1 MDFSLLS
8 KSYDFRGV
16 FGRDFS
22 TEDYVSLGFAFASLL
37 PGKRYAVGYDA
48 RLSSFELASAFRK
61 GVTFAGKDVIDLG
74 MVSSDMLQ
82 YASVCYDDVDAAFMV
97 TASHNPKEYN
107 GLKSC
112 LKNAEPINL
121 KTWGPKIAEFLAK
134 NPHTSSVMGNE
145 GKRDVSDLWVEH
157 VASFARGNFEGL
169 KIVADAGNGAAG
181 AFLPKLAKRLGFEM
195 VGLFLEPDGNFPNHH
210 PSPIESKNTVDLVE
224 KVREVDAD
232 LGVAFDGDADRA
244 VACDE
249 TGTIVPASAM
259 MCSIVENVLSEK
271 PGASIVYNAVSSN
284 AVPEL
289 VTELGGTP
297 IKSMVGHVYIK
308 EMMKADPKI
317 EFGGEHSSHYYFRK
331 NANADSGIIAFVCFV
346 SAMVEKGLKASDVRK
361 AYAKYPAIEETN
373 FKVESVAETTARIE
387 AAYDGAEK
395 ERFDGLTLRYPDF
408 WINLRPSSNEPLLRL
423 NMEARDQETLDREFG
438 RVKSLLES

>member
-16 FGRDFS
+16 FGRDFV
-22 TEDYVSLGFAFASLL
+22 TEDYVTLGFAFASVV
-37 PGKRYAVGYDA
+37 PGSKFAVGYDA
-48 RLSSFELASAFRK
+48 RVSSVELGKAFRK
-61 GVTFAGKDVIDLG
+61 GITLAGKTAIDLG
-74 MVSSDMLQ
+74 LVSSDMLQ
-82 YASVCYDDVDAAFMV
+82 YSTVCYDDVDAGFMI

-121 KTWGPKIAEFLAK
+121 KAWEPKIAAFAAE
-134 NPHTSSVMGNE
+134 NPLPSVATGSE
-145 GKRDVSDLWVEH
+145 EVRDVSDLWVEH
-157 VASFARGNFEGL
+157 VASFARGSFEGI
-169 KIVADAGNGAAG
+169 KVVADAGNGVAG
-181 AFLPKLAKRLGFEM
+181 AFLPKLAKRLGFDM

-210 PSPIESKNTVDLVE
+210 PSPIESKNTLDLVA
-224 KVREVDAD
+224 KVKETGAD
-232 LGVAFDGDADRA
+232 VGVAFDGDADRA

-249 TGTIVPASAM
+249 TGTIVPAAAM
-259 MCSIVENVLSEK
+259 MCSIVENVLLEK
-271 PGASIVYNAVSSN
+271 PGASIVYNAVCSD

-289 VTELGGTP
+289 VRELGGTP
-297 IKSMVGHVYIK
+297 IKSKVGHVYIK

-331 NANADSGIIAFVCFV
+331 NANADSGIIAFVCFL
-346 SAMVEKGLKASDVRK
+346 SAMVEKRRKASDVRK

-373 FKVESVAETTARIE
+373 FKVSSVAETTAKIE
-387 AAYDGAEK
+387 AAYPEAEK
-395 ERFDGLTLRYPDF
+395 ERFDGLTLRLPNF

-423 NMEARDQETLDREFG
+423 NMEAHDEATLEKELAK
-438 RVKSLLES
+438 VKGLLES

>member
-1 MDFSLLS
+1 MDFSILS

-22 TEDYVSLGFAFASLL
+22 TEDYVTLGFAFASVV
-37 PGKRYAVGYDA
+37 PGTKFAIGYDA
-48 RLSSFELASAFRK
+48 RLSSVELGNAFRK
-61 GVTFAGKDVIDLG
+61 GIALAGKTAVDLG
-74 MVSSDMLQ
+74 LVSSDMLQ
-82 YASVCYDDVDAAFMV
+82 YSTVCYDDVDAGFMI

-121 KTWGPKIAEFLAK
+121 KEWVPKIEAFAK
-134 NPHTSSVMGNE
+134 ANPLPETAMGSME
-145 GKRDVSDLWVEH
+145 TRDVSDLWTEH
-157 VASFARGNFEGL
+157 VASFARGSFEGL

-210 PSPIESKNTVDLVE
+210 PSPIESKNTLDLVA
-224 KVREVDAD
+224 KVREVGAD
-232 LGVAFDGDADRA
+232 VGVAFDGDADRA

-249 TGTIVPASAM
+249 TGVIVPAAAM
-259 MCSIVENVLSEK
+259 MCSIVENVLTEK
-271 PGASIVYNAVSSN
+271 PGASIVYNAVSSD

-289 VTELGGTP
+289 IFALGGTP
-297 IKSMVGHVYIK
+297 IKSKVGHVYIK

-331 NANADSGIIAFVCFV
+331 NANADSGIIAFVCFL
-346 SAMVEKGLKASDVRK
+346 SAMVEKGWNASDVRK

-373 FKVESVAETTARIE
+373 FKVSSVADSIAKIE
-387 AAYDGAEK
+387 AAYPDAEK
-395 ERFDGLTLRYPDF
+395 ERFDGLTLRMPNF

-423 NMEARDQETLDREFG
+423 NMETHDEATLERELAR
-438 RVKSLLES
+438 VAALLAG